1 MSYPYRCVYPAVV
14 VSPGGTLVAAKAEMK
29 YTLVSDHIHE
39 TVKVGRPLP
48 EERVGY
54 ARLMIAV
61 FLIRWSDNELLDLFP
76 GSGSGSEGYE

>member
-14 VSPGGTLVAAKAEMK
+14 VSPGGTLVAAKDEVK
-29 YTLVSDHIHE
+29 YTLVSDHMHE

-54 ARLMIAV
+54 ARLMIA
-61 FLIRWSDNELLDLFP
+61 IRWSENELLDLFP
-76 GSGSGSEGYE
+76 GSGSGSEGV